1 MNNIIEERLLRF
13 SHLKSSGGTSHAVFL
28 TALNQNIALS
38 DSIMPFY
45 RLACNIDYTH
55 PGLNKG
61 QYLSHPLRVATLALE
76 ELQNPSFQVVATS
89 LLHNLKE
96 VSIYSFNALSS
107 SMPSEIC
114 QAIEVLTIDRARAH
128 DSDYLTSYYD
138 LISCSPDF
146 VGVVKVLDKLDNM
159 FMLCLNSSR
168 LTRDKYIDEIESFV
182 LPLARS
188 RVPHL
193 VRYIELLALD
203 CREVGFI
210 DLTDYQVDY

>member
-1 MNNIIEERLLRF
+1 MNNITEERLLRF

-28 TALNQNIALS
+28 AALDKHIDLS
-38 DSIMPFY
+38 DSILPFY
-45 RLACNIDYTH
+45 HLACNTDYTH

-76 ELQNPSFQVVATS
+76 EFQNPSLQVIATS

-96 VSIYSFNALSS
+96 VSINSFNALSS
-107 SMPSEIC
+107 SVPCEIC
-114 QAIEVLTIDRARAH
+114 QAIEVLTIDRARAQ

-159 FMLCLNSSR
+159 FLLCLNSSG
-168 LTRDKYIDEIESFV
+168 LTRDKYIDEIELFV
-182 LPLARS
+182 LPLARL

-210 DLTDYQVDY
+210 DLADDQVDN